1 MPVSAALEHALPGLS
16 ETAAID
22 TFNAIAHQWLGH
34 IVPIEVQS
42 IEELDKAREHIH
54 QLECALNK
62 IDPFQAEVSA
72 TELADG
78 LEVSKALKNIVDVKS
93 ASGEWYTITIPK
105 NERALKADPNE
116 AAWRL
121 SHQAAHESVLSN
133 PLNTMEKR
141 KVAKAL
147 GAIISPVVMQD
158 SVKKDPVTHEL
169 LKFKS
174 RLCSAGDQVKRIQI
188 ARGVEDYAATHAT
201 ISDNLQFKLM
211 LSTATLGDVQDEQG
225 HRVLPWRDGQD
236 EQAQAATLRELM
248 AKDPKLRRVP
258 NDVTSTDFK
267 NAYPKAA
274 RLRDVG
280 FMETYEPMYDDE
292 GDQLCYKLGAP
303 IWGEAA
309 AGNEWEQD
317 RNKRLVEA
325 GMTESLT
332 VPGAWFME
340 DTNVDSYLVIVT
352 NVDDILYK
360 ETGGR
365 NRALTERLI
374 AHFKKSYGDDDVT
387 VKYKPLS
394 WNGYA
399 LAWSADGSIVTLTM
413 EQHIVQLAR
422 DYVPELLD
430 VDAPLP
436 ADILSGIKLQAAAD
450 ALCKPEIA
458 PKKMCTAGKETQ
470 QIAGA
475 TSYIVAGVQLRFSLF
490 QHRIAC
496 VASMAK
502 QPEAL
507 TVARSLIAALYAR
520 RKEGIT
526 YGGQLAERVM
536 LQGGLFANMDLDAT
550 APEQP
555 EVHADAN
562 VDGRSVYALVLTHN
576 GGAVAHAVKKIS
588 TVVEIIDELGSV
600 GNESVATERASQ
612 VATYAAEI
620 LRAFGHPPAG
630 PIMIGTD
637 NSANLTLG
645 LGTAT
650 PGKAKHAMRRW
661 AHIRGQVRQGN
672 ITLAKVDTASMPVDF
687 MTKWKGK
694 KQTDTAVAY
703 LTNSKNQIST
713 SAEASVL
720 ETPTLKVDA
729 VPYLW
734 IRDDSTTATKL
745 EPFVLT
751 NAAASAADPT
761 MRKTTGLLADF
772 DLPPAAQT
780 ERLGQLY
787 AVYAGNMPAPDELQ
801 FDYDSFR
808 KRNDELAQL
817 VTDRG
822 DSITFG
828 NVANG
833 TVALYFGT
841 GAKLSLVLQAIASI
855 ELKEAER
862 AARLSPF
869 PSSLSVATKPTDAPG
884 WGHHEEMSEKDYEDV
899 KDEWMSYFTAINER
913 KRRAE
918 QHHNTAR
925 ADDDDDGDPYGDH
938 STKHAKP
945 EIFTLEVSALEAGP
959 SYMTLR
965 SSKRKYQAPL
975 PGPVVQPGAPLDA
988 PLPNPVVQP
997 PAEPTP
1003 DTSHEDPKHF
1013 AHRLFNLGGPSASR
1027 GISYQTNRE
1036 GLLPSDE
1043 DEYPSRF
1050 EDPEFFYDS
1059 DARYED
1065 Q

>member
-1 MPVSAALEHALPGLS
+1 
-16 ETAAID
+16 
-22 TFNAIAHQWLGH
+22 
-34 IVPIEVQS
+34 
-42 IEELDKAREHIH
+42 
-54 QLECALNK
+54 
-62 IDPFQAEVSA
+62 
-72 TELADG
+72 
-78 LEVSKALKNIVDVKS
+78 
-93 ASGEWYTITIPK
+93 
-105 NERALKADPNE
+105 
-116 AAWRL
+116 
-121 SHQAAHESVLSN
+121 
-133 PLNTMEKR
+133 
-141 KVAKAL
+141 
-147 GAIISPVVMQD
+147 
-158 SVKKDPVTHEL
+158 VTHEL

-225 HRVLPWRDGQD
+225 RRVLPWRDGQD
-236 EQAQAATLRELM
+236 EQAQATTLRELM

-536 LQGGLFANMDLDAT
+536 LQGGLFANMDLEAT
-550 APEQP
+550 APVQP
-555 EVHADAN
+555 EVHADA
-562 VDGRSVYALVLTHN
+562 LT
-576 GGAVAHAVKKIS
+576 
-588 TVVEIIDELGSV
+588 
-600 GNESVATERASQ
+600 
-612 VATYAAEI
+612 
-620 LRAFGHPPAG
+620 F
-630 PIMIGTD
+630 
-637 NSANLTLG
+637 
-645 LGTAT
+645 
-650 PGKAKHAMRRW
+650 
-661 AHIRGQVRQGN
+661 
-672 ITLAKVDTASMPVDF
+672 
-687 MTKWKGK
+687 
-694 KQTDTAVAY
+694 Y
-703 LTNSKNQIST
+703 LFI
-713 SAEASVL
+713 
-720 ETPTLKVDA
+720 
-729 VPYLW
+729 
-734 IRDDSTTATKL
+734 
-745 EPFVLT
+745 
-751 NAAASAADPT
+751 
-761 MRKTTGLLADF
+761 
-772 DLPPAAQT
+772 
-780 ERLGQLY
+780 
-787 AVYAGNMPAPDELQ
+787 
-801 FDYDSFR
+801 
-808 KRNDELAQL
+808 
-817 VTDRG
+817 
-822 DSITFG
+822 
-828 NVANG
+828 
-833 TVALYFGT
+833 
-841 GAKLSLVLQAIASI
+841 
-855 ELKEAER
+855 
-862 AARLSPF
+862 
-869 PSSLSVATKPTDAPG
+869 
-884 WGHHEEMSEKDYEDV
+884 
-899 KDEWMSYFTAINER
+899 
-913 KRRAE
+913 
-918 QHHNTAR
+918 
-925 ADDDDDGDPYGDH
+925 
-938 STKHAKP
+938 
-945 EIFTLEVSALEAGP
+945 
-959 SYMTLR
+959 
-965 SSKRKYQAPL
+965 
-975 PGPVVQPGAPLDA
+975 
-988 PLPNPVVQP
+988 
-997 PAEPTP
+997 
-1003 DTSHEDPKHF
+1003 
-1013 AHRLFNLGGPSASR
+1013 
-1027 GISYQTNRE
+1027 
-1036 GLLPSDE
+1036 
-1043 DEYPSRF
+1043 
-1050 EDPEFFYDS
+1050 
-1059 DARYED
+1059 
-1065 Q
+1065 